1 MTRSLVTAAIIS
13 IMLAACGA
21 GGTPGNYRKGACGAV
36 DAGQKSL
43 DHLAAAVEALD
54 TGNSALVGEEVEL
67 ARIDA
72 HVAGGQI
79 SYIPRD
85 WAPGDAT
92 REVLTNEVQQPL
104 DDARALFPDPRAG
117 SVDEVPELQPRDR
130 AKLEELMQR
139 VRAGLDAAQASLR
152 NELSIDC
159 EST

>member
-1 MTRSLVTAAIIS
+1 MPGEV
-13 IMLAACGA
+13 A
-21 GGTPGNYRKGACGAV
+21 GPSR
-36 DAGQKSL
+36 
-43 DHLAAAVEALD
+43 AAAEALD
-54 TGNSALVGEEVEL
+54 AGDAALVAEQVEL

-92 REVLTNEVQQPL
+92 RELLTDEIQQPL

-117 SVDEVPELQPRDR
+117 SVDELPELQPRDR

-139 VRAGLDAAQASLR
+139 VRRGIDAAQASLR
-152 NELSIDC
+152 NDLSIDC
-159 EST
+159 ESA